1 MVKDFYFSQT
11 VSKNQKHFGKT
22 CVKQKG
28 SKFTVWFQ
36 HQSSSH
42 VSNMIR
48 TNLDSL
54 PAEDADHG
62 RQGQDEEGGE
72 TDRQDQ
78 DDTLV
83 SLRSLKI
90 REHGVRFSCQRSA

>member
-1 MVKDFYFSQT
+1 MVKV
-11 VSKNQKHFGKT
+11 VSSKKDPSLRYGSNINQ
-22 CVKQKG
+22 
-28 SKFTVWFQ
+28 
-36 HQSSSH
+36 SSH

-54 PAEDADHG
+54 PAKDADHCG
-62 RQGQDEEGGE
+62 QGQDEEGGE
-72 TDRQDQ
+72 ADSQDQ

-90 REHGVRFSCQRSA
+90 GEHGVRFSCQRSA